1 MNIQQF
7 YDEGL
12 AHASYAILSEGKV
25 ALVDPGRNPQQYSDF
40 AQANNAKIVAVIETH
55 PHADFVS
62 SHLEFHKND
71 DATIYVS
78 KLVGAEYPHVGFD
91 EGDSF
96 EMGKVTFHSLHTP
109 GHSPDSISILLKDEN
124 GKDHALFSGDT
135 LFIGDVGRPDLREKA
150 GNMTAQRE
158 ELAKMMYHTVQD
170 KLKPLA
176 DEVLVFPAHGA
187 GSLCGKNLSD
197 ARQSTIGEQRATNWA
212 FNDLDEKTFVD
223 SLLQG
228 QPYIPKYFGYDVD
241 MNKKG
246 APAYQRSISQVSIWP
261 EGSTLPEGVLVID
274 TRNNVD
280 FATGHIAG
288 AINIMNGGKFE
299 TWLGSIVGP
308 EERFFLVADSA
319 AELEILI
326 TKAAKIGYEQLIKGA
341 VVNPAGMTE
350 KGDSFDLEAFK
361 ANKELFTIVDI
372 RSRDEHATAPIF
384 EEAINIPL
392 QELRERAKE
401 IPTGKPVVVHCA
413 GGYRSAAGSS
423 IVAAELEENEVLD
436 FSEAIKEFQLVA
448 H

>member
-1 MNIQQF
+1 
-7 YDEGL
+7 
-12 AHASYAILSEGKV
+12 A
-25 ALVDPGRNPQQYSDF
+25 
-40 AQANNAKIVAVIETH
+40 
-55 PHADFVS
+55 
-62 SHLEFHKND
+62 
-71 DATIYVS
+71 
-78 KLVGAEYPHVGFD
+78 
-91 EGDSF
+91 
-96 EMGKVTFHSLHTP
+96 MGKVTFHALHTP

-124 GKDHALFSGDT
+124 GKDYALFSGDT

-158 ELAKMMYHTVQD
+158 ELARMMYHTVQN

-176 DEVLVFPAHGA
+176 DDILVFPAHGA

-212 FNDLDEKTFVD
+212 FSDLDEKTFMD

-246 APAYQRSISQVSIWP
+246 APSYQRSLSQVSIWP
-261 EGSTLPEGVLVID
+261 EGSQLPEGALVID
-274 TRNNVD
+274 ARKNEQFVQ
-280 FATGHIAG
+280 GHIPG

-308 EERFFLVADSA
+308 EEKFFLVADSA

-326 TKAAKIGYEQLIKGA
+326 TKSAKIGYEQLIHGA

-350 KGDSFDLEAFK
+350 KGTSFDVEGFK
-361 ANKELFTIVDI
+361 ANQDAFTIVDI
-372 RSRDEHATAPIF
+372 RSRDEHANSPIF
-384 EEAINIPL
+384 EGALNIPL
-392 QELRERAKE
+392 QELRERAQE
-401 IPTGKPVVVHCA
+401 IPTEKPVLIHCA

-423 IVAAELEENEVLD
+423 IVAGKVESVEVFD
-436 FSEAIKEFQLVA
+436 FSEAIKDFQVPVA

>member
-1 MNIQQF
+1 M
-7 YDEGL
+7 
-12 AHASYAILSEGKV
+12 
-25 ALVDPGRNPQQYSDF
+25 
-40 AQANNAKIVAVIETH
+40 
-55 PHADFVS
+55 
-62 SHLEFHKND
+62 
-71 DATIYVS
+71 
-78 KLVGAEYPHVGFD
+78 
-91 EGDSF
+91 
-96 EMGKVTFHSLHTP
+96 
-109 GHSPDSISILLKDEN
+109 
-124 GKDHALFSGDT
+124 
-135 LFIGDVGRPDLREKA
+135 
-150 GNMTAQRE
+150 
-158 ELAKMMYHTVQD
+158 
-170 KLKPLA
+170 
-176 DEVLVFPAHGA
+176 VFPAHGS

-261 EGSTLPEGVLVID
+261 EGATLPAEALVID
-274 TRNNVD
+274 TRNNLD
-280 FATGHIAG
+280 FAAGHIPG

-308 EERFFLVADSA
+308 EEKFFLVADIA

-326 TKAAKIGYEQLIKGA
+326 TKAAKIGYEKLIKGA

-350 KGDSFDLEAFK
+350 KGNSFDLEAFK
-361 ANKELFTIVDI
+361 ANKEQFTIVDI

-384 EEAINIPL
+384 EAAINIPL

-401 IPTGKPVVVHCA
+401 IPTSKPIVVHCA

-423 IVAAELEENEVLD
+423 IVAGILKDAEILD
-436 FSEAIKEFQLVA
+436 FSEAIKEFQLIA